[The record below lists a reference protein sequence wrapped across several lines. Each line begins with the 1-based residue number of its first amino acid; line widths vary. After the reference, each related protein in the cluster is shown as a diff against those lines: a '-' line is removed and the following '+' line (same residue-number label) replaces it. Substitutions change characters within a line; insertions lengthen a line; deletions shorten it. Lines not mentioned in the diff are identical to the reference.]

1 MRFLQLAMLS
11 KHLAEI
17 KIHDRPR
24 RGWIYTLRT
33 ALHMT
38 TRQLAAKI
46 GIKQQTLSRMEA
58 REIEDSLTLKT
69 LRRVAE
75 ALGCR
80 LVYAFVPRNGTLE
93 DWVRQQ
99 AYQKAAETFHSVDHS
114 MAIEGQ
120 RVDDE
125 QESLKQLADDLLKQL
140 DSSMWEQ

>member
-1 MRFLQLAMLS
+1 
-11 KHLAEI
+11 
-17 KIHDRPR
+17 
-24 RGWIYTLRT
+24 
-33 ALHMT
+33 
-38 TRQLAAKI
+38 
-46 GIKQQTLSRMEA
+46 MEA

-99 AYQKAAETFHSVDHS
+99 AYQKASETFRSVDHS
-114 MAIEGQ
+114 MTIEDQ

-125 QESLKQLADDLLKQL
+125 QESLEQLADDLLKQL
-140 DSSMWEQ
+140 DSSLWDQ

>member
-11 KHLAEI
+11 KHLSEI
-17 KIHDRPR
+17 NIHDRPR

-80 LVYAFVPRNGTLE
+80 LVYAFVPRHGTLE

-99 AYQKAAETFHSVDHS
+99 AYQKASETFHSVDHS

-125 QESLKQLADDLLKQL
+125 QESLEQLADDLLKQL
-140 DSSMWEQ
+140 DSSLWDQ